1 MIPQVWSQKFRQD
14 RRQPGKM
21 QNVDAGKYRYIVNTG
36 IIFKNLQNLIICV
49 QNSLKGHFSILF
61 LLPCQL
67 VNLS

>member
-36 IIFKNLQNLIICV
+36 IIFKNLQNAAV
-49 QNSLKGHFSILF
+49 FY
-61 LLPCQL
+61 
-67 VNLS
+67 NLCSK